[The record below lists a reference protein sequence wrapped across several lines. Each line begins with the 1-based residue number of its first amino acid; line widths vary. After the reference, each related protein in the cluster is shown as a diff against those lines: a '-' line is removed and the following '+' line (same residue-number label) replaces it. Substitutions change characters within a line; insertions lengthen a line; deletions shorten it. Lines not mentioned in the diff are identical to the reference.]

1 MKQGWEIRKLGDVGT
16 FQRGGGF
23 IKSDFADNGYPC
35 IHYGQIHTKFDIKTD
50 KHITCISND
59 LVTSKSKIAQKGDII
74 IAITSEDVQGSCKCT
89 AWMGDYDV
97 VVGAH
102 AAIYKHTLNP
112 SFVAYYLRSQYFS
125 IEKAKY
131 THGFKVV
138 EIKPSDIAK
147 IDIRFPSLAEQ
158 ERIVG
163 ILDKEFERIDA
174 LRANAER
181 NIQHAKDLFQ
191 SALKQ
196 ELQPKEGWT
205 VQHLEKISTFSQ
217 GVQVEIGKQSTEMQD
232 GYMRFLRIV
241 DFTQGNEPPRYV
253 GITDEKYQVKKD
265 SLSVVRYGASA
276 GFICTGLEGV
286 IANNIF
292 RIVPKKDILISN
304 TFLYYV
310 LISDIFQSVIRDSVN
325 GAAMPAISF
334 GMIKNI
340 DIPYPSIDE
349 QQSIVVRLD
358 KLKEHCSALE
368 ENYTKTI
375 ALCDDMKQALLRKAF
390 NGEL

>member
-1 MKQGWEIRKLGDVGT
+1 MKQGWEIKKLGEICD
-16 FQRGGGF
+16 FQGGSQPPKEEWIDEPREGYVRMLQ
-23 IKSDFADNGYPC
+23 IRDFT
-35 IHYGQIHTKFDIKTD
+35 QSRSFDIEYVKESNRLKYCNEDDVLLGRYGASVGKVLTGLAGAYNVAIMKTMPN
-50 KHITCISND
+50 KD
-59 LVTSKSKIAQKGDII
+59 LLNKSYFKYFLESPSFQVFLQQACTMRAAQAGFSK
-74 IAITSEDVQGSCKCT
+74 EDVQDFT
-89 AWMGDYDV
+89 IPV
-97 VVGAH
+97 
-102 AAIYKHTLNP
+102 P
-112 SFVAYYLRSQYFS
+112 PR
-125 IEKAKY
+125 E
-131 THGFKVV
+131 
-138 EIKPSDIAK
+138 
-147 IDIRFPSLAEQ
+147 EQ
-158 ERIVG
+158 ERIVE
-163 ILDKEFERIDA
+163 ILDREFERIDA
-174 LRANAER
+174 LKANAEQ
-181 NIQHAKDLFQ
+181 NLQHAKDLFQ

-205 VQHLEKISTFSQ
+205 VKHLEKISTFSQ

-241 DFTQGNEPPRYV
+241 DFTKGNEPPRYV
-253 GITDEKYQVKKD
+253 GITDEKYQVKYD

-292 RIVPKKDILISN
+292 RIVPKKDILIGN
-304 TFLYYV
+304 TYLYYV

-358 KLKEHCSALE
+358 KLREHCKALE